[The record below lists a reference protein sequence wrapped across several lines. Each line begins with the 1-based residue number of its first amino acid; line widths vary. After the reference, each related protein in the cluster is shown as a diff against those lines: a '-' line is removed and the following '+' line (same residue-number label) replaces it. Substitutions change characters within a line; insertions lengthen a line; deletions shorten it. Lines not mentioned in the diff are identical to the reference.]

1 MSSTAPA
8 GTQAYPEKID
18 AAVLKV
24 AGVVVLGA
32 IMSILDITVVNVA
45 LPHFQTDLATGPDP
59 LQYSTVAWT
68 VTGYTLALATVIPL
82 TGWAAD
88 RFGTKRLYL
97 TAVALFALGSTLC
110 AFAPSIEALIGFRVL
125 QGLGGGMLMPLGMT
139 IMTRAAGPQR
149 MGRLMAIL
157 GVPMLLG
164 PIGGPILGGWLIDN
178 AHWLGRPSWTWIFL
192 INLPIGAAAL
202 VYAWVVL
209 PKDSAVPSESLD
221 VVGLLLM
228 SPGLALFLY
237 GVSSIPDTGTIFATK
252 VLAPAL
258 VGIVLMAAFA
268 WWSFKPEHPL
278 LDLSLFTN
286 RNFTVAALTM
296 FLFAAAFFGG
306 LLLVPTYFQQVRGE
320 DTFTAGLLLAPQG
333 IGALITMPI
342 AGALVD
348 KMPVGRIVP
357 FGIALITGGM
367 FALTQ
372 IDAETSYWGYI
383 IPVLFVMGL
392 GMGGTMMPLM
402 TSALKTL
409 TAHQVA
415 RGSTLLNI
423 TQQVASSFGVA
434 IISVLLTNSIESR
447 PLVDQAQKYGDA
459 AKGATDPNQV
469 QQLLERFPEVARV
482 IGQVADPARAQ
493 EVLMAAV
500 RSDLAGA
507 FASTYWVSGG
517 LCALTLVV
525 ALFLPRKREESHLL
539 DGDED
544 AEPVHVAMH

>member
-237 GVSSIPDTGTIFATK
+237 GVSSIPDTGTILATK